1 MGRKLILYMIDGTA
15 TGPATIEIGN
25 WSGKAIFCPRASL
38 KALLRR
44 AEFASPGVYLLQ
56 NQSGDDHYDSSIYI
70 GEAEV
75 LAKRLKHHLADR
87 DFESVV
93 CFSSR
98 ELTKAHIKYLEAK
111 LIQLA
116 KDANTSYVENGN
128 RPRAAHLPES
138 DISDMEDFIEQI
150 KLILPVVGIRALVP
164 AVSRRHEPLRNMSG
178 RQQYRIKSKG
188 LSATMVEL
196 KDGFLVRAGSEASAK
211 VTESLNLS
219 WRNIRTKLLDAHV
232 LKEEG
237 DKLIFAEDAIF
248 ASPSAASSVV
258 LGRQSPG
265 PIVWILDDG
274 RTYKEVQAEQT
285 GE

>member
-1 MGRKLILYMIDGTA
+1 MVCDALDDTIRPCKRQRFEPVDGVVLHTFKGQVLGRKL
-15 TGPATIEIGN
+15 
-25 WSGKAIFCPRASL
+25 
-38 KALLRR
+38 
-44 AEFASPGVYLLQ
+44 
-56 NQSGDDHYDSSIYI
+56 
-70 GEAEV
+70 
-75 LAKRLKHHLADR
+75 
-87 DFESVV
+87 
-93 CFSSR
+93 
-98 ELTKAHIKYLEAK
+98 
-111 LIQLA
+111 
-116 KDANTSYVENGN
+116 
-128 RPRAAHLPES
+128 
-138 DISDMEDFIEQI
+138 MEDFIEQI

-164 AVSRRHEPLRNMSG
+164 AVSRRRAPLRNMSG

-196 KDGFLVRAGSEASAK
+196 KDGFLVRAGSEASVK
-211 VTESLNLS
+211 VAESLNLS

-237 DKLIFAEDAIF
+237 DKLTFAEDAIF